1 VSQPK
6 SPLRSATLAALAA
19 GAAVLV
25 LQEVSALVPPIGSAI
40 RSLPV
45 VAIVLVLATIYIVV
59 QLIRS
64 R

>member
-1 VSQPK
+1 V
-6 SPLRSATLAALAA
+6 LA
-19 GAAVLV
+19 

-45 VAIVLVLATIYIVV
+45 VAIALVLATLYIVV

>member
-1 VSQPK
+1 MSQPT
-6 SPLRSATLAALAA
+6 SPLRSATLAAFAA
-19 GAAVLV
+19 GAAVLL
-25 LQEVSALVPPIGSAI
+25 LQEFSVLFPPIGAAM
-40 RSLPV
+40 RNLPI

>member
-1 VSQPK
+1 MSQPT
-6 SPLRSATLAALAA
+6 SPLRSATIAALAA
-19 GAAVLV
+19 GAAVLI
-25 LQEVSALVPPIGSAI
+25 LQEISTLVPPIGSAV
-40 RSLPV
+40 RNLPI

>member
-1 VSQPK
+1 MSQPT

-19 GAAVLV
+19 GAAVLA
-25 LQEVSALVPPIGSAI
+25 LQEISALIPPIGSVI
-40 RSLPV
+40 RHLPV
-45 VAIVLVLATIYIVV
+45 VAIALVVATIYIVV

>member
-1 VSQPK
+1 VSQPA

-19 GAAVLV
+19 GAAVLI
-25 LQEVSALVPPIGSAI
+25 LQELSVLVPPIGAAV
-40 RSLPV
+40 RSLPI
-45 VAIVLVLATIYIVV
+45 VAILLVLATLYIVV

>member
-1 VSQPK
+1 MSQPR
-6 SPLRSATLAALAA
+6 SPLRSATIAALAA
-19 GAAVLV
+19 GAAVLA

-45 VAIVLVLATIYIVV
+45 VAIALVLATLYIVV

>member
-1 VSQPK
+1 MSQPT

-19 GAAVLV
+19 GVAVLI
-25 LQEVSALVPPIGSAI
+25 LQEISELVPPIGAAV
-40 RSLPV
+40 RSLPI
-45 VAIVLVLATIYIVV
+45 VAIVLVLATLYIVV

>member
-1 VSQPK
+1 M
-6 SPLRSATLAALAA
+6 LI
-19 GAAVLV
+19 
-25 LQEVSALVPPIGSAI
+25 LQEISVLVPPIGSAV
-40 RSLPV
+40 RSLPI

>member
-1 VSQPK
+1 MSQPR
-6 SPLRSATLAALAA
+6 SALRSATLAALAA
-19 GAAVLV
+19 GAAVLI
-25 LQEVSALVPPIGSAI
+25 LQEISVLVPPIGSAV
-40 RSLPV
+40 RSLPI

>member
-1 VSQPK
+1 MSQPK

-19 GAAVLV
+19 GAAVLI
-25 LQEVSALVPPIGSAI
+25 LQEISALVPPIGSAV
-40 RSLPV
+40 RSLPI
-45 VAIVLVLATIYIVV
+45 VAIVLVLATFYIVV

>member
-1 VSQPK
+1 MSQPT
-6 SPLRSATLAALAA
+6 SPLRSATFAALAA

-25 LQEVSALVPPIGSAI
+25 LQEISALVPPIGSAV
-40 RSLPV
+40 RSLPI

>member
-1 VSQPK
+1 
-6 SPLRSATLAALAA
+6 
-19 GAAVLV
+19 VLI
-25 LQEVSALVPPIGSAI
+25 LQEISVLVPPIGAAV
-40 RSLPV
+40 RSLPI

>member
-1 VSQPK
+1 VSQPP

-19 GAAVLV
+19 GAAVLI
-25 LQEVSALVPPIGSAI
+25 LQEISVLVPPIGSAV
-40 RSLPV
+40 RSLPI

>member
-1 VSQPK
+1 V
-6 SPLRSATLAALAA
+6 
-19 GAAVLV
+19 
-25 LQEVSALVPPIGSAI
+25 LVPPIGAAV
-40 RSLPV
+40 RSLPI

>member
-1 VSQPK
+1 MSQPT
-6 SPLRSATLAALAA
+6 SPLRSATVAALAA
-19 GAAVLV
+19 GAAVLI
-25 LQEVSALVPPIGSAI
+25 LQEISALVPPIGSAI
-40 RSLPV
+40 RGLPV

>member
-1 VSQPK
+1 VSQPT

-19 GAAVLV
+19 GVAVLI
-25 LQEVSALVPPIGSAI
+25 LQEISVLVPPIGAAV
-40 RSLPV
+40 RSLPI

>member
-1 VSQPK
+1 MSQPT
-6 SPLRSATLAALAA
+6 SPLRSATIAALAA

-25 LQEVSALVPPIGSAI
+25 LQEISALVPPIGSAI
-40 RSLPV
+40 RSLPI
-45 VAIVLVLATIYIVV
+45 VAIVLVVATIYIVV

>member
-1 VSQPK
+1 MSQPK

-25 LQEVSALVPPIGSAI
+25 LQEISALVPPIGSAF
-40 RSLPV
+40 RNLPV
-45 VAIVLVLATIYIVV
+45 VAIMLVLATIYVVV

>member
-1 VSQPK
+1 VSQPA

-19 GAAVLV
+19 GAAVLA

-40 RSLPV
+40 RSLPI
-45 VAIVLVLATIYIVV
+45 VAIVLVVATVYIVV